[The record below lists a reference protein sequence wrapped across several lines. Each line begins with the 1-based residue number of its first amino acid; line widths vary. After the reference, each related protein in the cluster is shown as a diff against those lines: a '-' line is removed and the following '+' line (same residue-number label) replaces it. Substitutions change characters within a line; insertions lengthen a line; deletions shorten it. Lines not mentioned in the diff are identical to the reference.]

1 MMKTQ
6 SYIYRCLLLVFG
18 FFLNASIL
26 FAQNCN
32 QNNVVIEKFELRDV
46 NGNAFTSA
54 DAYELGEEVTGTLY
68 VILSESTSS
77 NAYATI
83 ASFDLMIN
91 GNNFGDRRN
100 VCINSSGLLDF
111 GNAIFT
117 IELTWNWG
125 DIIEIKNLLVRWST
139 NSSRTCSEV
148 FDTSNNAQCYSNP
161 SGFVAEIPVQPNLDF
176 EADTCNPTVDFVNQT
191 FGGNPPYTYYWEFF
205 DGEDL
210 IGTSIEENP
219 TFIFPRIDTY
229 NVSLSATDN
238 DGIIN
243 TIIKPITIPAI
254 EIEIEVTPTRIN
266 ESTGS
271 ILVQPSGG
279 TGPYTVEWI
288 STDPEGISGTVTGV
302 DNTYLIDNLPFGNY
316 EVSVTDSQGCPGFV
330 ETFIDIATI
339 LFSRW
344 GGLEVTLKEDQAGV
358 SLDWFTETEG
368 DPGVFQ
374 IERADNPDLDFYNVA
389 EIKSSG
395 FSDNPIWY
403 SHVDTE
409 LPSQGGRI
417 YYRINYI
424 VNNEIDVFS
433 DLVSIVIEASEEAV
447 HFNTYPNP
455 TTGEKL
461 TLRLHNH
468 RALHNKEITVSLFS
482 ANYFVNKEMIVQG
495 QFIELGDL
503 IRPFPKGVIILQL
516 RGEGIHQNI
525 KVMKK

>member
-32 QNNVVIEKFELRDV
+32 QNNVTITGVEVRDSEGNPFSSSDQFEL
-46 NGNAFTSA
+46 GQ
-54 DAYELGEEVTGTLY
+54 EVTGIIY
-68 VILSESTSS
+68 IILGGSNSS
-77 NAYATI
+77 NAYSTVAF
-83 ASFDLMIN
+83 FDLIIAGEKDGERRRVCVSEQEN
-91 GNNFGDRRN
+91 PAFG
-100 VCINSSGLLDF
+100 
-111 GNAIFT
+111 T
-117 IELTWNWG
+117 PIEAGEVTWNWG
-125 DIIEIKNLLVRWST
+125 DEIRLTNVLARWFT
-139 NSSRTCSEV
+139 NTGNNRDCDDITEGGSS
-148 FDTSNNAQCYSNP
+148 AQCFSDP
-161 SGFVAEIPVQPNLDF
+161 VGFTAELPVLPNLDF
-176 EADTCNPTVDFVNQT
+176 DAETCNPTVDFINQT
-191 FGGNPPYTYYWEFF
+191 FGGKEPYTYSWVFEGEEFST
-205 DGEDL
+205 EA
-210 IGTSIEENP
+210 NP
-219 TFIFPRIDTY
+219 TYTFPGIDSYEVTLF
-229 NVSLSATDN
+229 VTDA
-238 DGIIN
+238 DGITNSI
-243 TIIKPITIPAI
+243 TKTITIPAI
-254 EIEIEVTPTRIN
+254 DIEIEVTPTRIN

-374 IERADNPDLDFYNVA
+374 IERADNPDLDFYNIA

-433 DLVSIVIEASEEAV
+433 DLVSIVIEASEETV

-468 RALHNKEITVSLFS
+468 RALQNKEITVSLFS

>member
-1 MMKTQ
+1 MKTQ

-32 QNNVVIEKFELRDV
+32 QNNVTVERFELRDV
-46 NGNAFTSA
+46 NGNPFTSA
-54 DAYELGEEVTGTLY
+54 DDYQLGEEVSGTLY
-68 VILSESTSS
+68 VILGGSNSG
-77 NAYATI
+77 NAYSTVAFFNI
-83 ASFDLMIN
+83 LIN
-91 GNNFGDRRN
+91 ETPVSGRQRACLSELVNPQFGT
-100 VCINSSGLLDF
+100 
-111 GNAIFT
+111 AIFASD
-117 IELTWNWG
+117 LTWNWG
-125 DIIEIKNLLVRWST
+125 DKVTLNGLLVRWFT
-139 NSSRTCSEV
+139 NGNEGNTCNQITE
-148 FDTSNNAQCYSNP
+148 DTNKSAQCFASP
-161 SGFVAEIPVQPNLDF
+161 DDIEAEIPVVPNLDF
-176 EADTCNPTVDFVNQT
+176 DAETCNPTVDFINQT
-191 FGGNPPYTYYWEFF
+191 IGGKPPYTYAWNF
-205 DGEDL
+205 DGY
-210 IGTSIEENP
+210 GTSIEANP
-219 TFIFPRIDTY
+219 TFTFPGIDSYEVT
-229 NVSLSATDN
+229 LSVTDA
-238 DGIIN
+238 DDITN
-243 TIIKPITIPAI
+243 TITKTITIPAI